1 MNFSEFNIKI
11 KNRHIDIGW
20 IPKKNDPP
28 YSSISEGDPA
38 PPFDMLTLDV
48 QDLETGTS
56 ALEDEG
62 LEMEATTLECYPD
75 LVGSLNRKLTCKWE

>member
-1 MNFSEFNIKI
+1 
-11 KNRHIDIGW
+11 
-20 IPKKNDPP
+20 
-28 YSSISEGDPA
+28 
-38 PPFDMLTLDV
+38 MLTLDV

>member
-1 MNFSEFNIKI
+1 MIHLILPSAK
-11 KNRHIDIGW
+11 GTQLLL
-20 IPKKNDPP
+20 
-28 YSSISEGDPA
+28 
-38 PPFDMLTLDV
+38 FDMLTLDV

-62 LEMEATTLECYPD
+62 LEMEPTTLECYPD